1 MKARY
6 KKIESYFS
14 SREAAGGSMDI
25 SKEDIKDAFLKKLFY
40 SLGRIPAI
48 ATQNDLYTALALTV
62 RDRVFGRY
70 VRSLEE
76 FAEKDARGIAYL
88 SAEYLPGPHLG
99 NNLLN
104 LEIIDEAREA
114 LAELDLD
121 LEELRAEEVE
131 PGLGNGGLGRLAS
144 CYLDSMATLGVPSIG
159 YGIRYEFGIFNQTI
173 KDGWQAESTDK
184 WLHYGNP
191 WEVVRPEI
199 AFVVNFG
206 GRTEHTYQEDKLK
219 VKWIPESVVKGTA
232 YDTPILGYQS
242 NGIIMRL
249 WSAEAVESFD
259 FAAYNKG
266 DYYRAVEKKMRSEN
280 LTKVLYPN
288 DENLSGKELRLKQ
301 QYFFVSC
308 SLQDIIRLHLLQGR
322 QLDKFH
328 EKFTIQ
334 LNDTH
339 PSIAVP
345 ELMRLLVD
353 KHQMEWEDA
362 WYVTR
367 HTFAYTNHTLLPE
380 ALEKWSV
387 SLLGKLLPRH
397 LEIIYEINSR
407 FLHELRDMNYSGD
420 QIAQMSLIE
429 EWGEPAVRMAHLAT
443 VGSYKI
449 NGVSELHSRLLKKQV
464 LNNFAEL
471 WPEKFTNVTN
481 GVSYRRFLAVSNPL
495 LSKLISEKIGE
506 EWLID
511 LNSINAIKTY
521 ADDSNFQKRW
531 REIKLKNKIRL
542 AIHIKELTGIN
553 IAPEMLFDV
562 HVKRIHEYKRQHLKV
577 LHILSLYLRL
587 KKGEDTE
594 IVPTAF
600 IFGGKAAPGYFMAK
614 RIIKL
619 ITAVG
624 DLVNNDPDVKD
635 KIKVA
640 FLPNFSVKQ
649 AQIVYPAADL
659 SEQISLAG
667 KEASGTGNM
676 KFALNGAL
684 TVGTLD
690 GANIEIREEVGE
702 ENFFLFGL
710 TTEEVQE
717 TKNKEYRPYNFY
729 EKNEELRKIL
739 DFIVSGKL
747 SGGDTQLFR
756 PIYNNLLQQD
766 PYLLLKDFQSYIDCQ
781 NEIHEVWKRPEEWT
795 RKSILNVANIGK
807 FSSDRSIREYCDNIW
822 RVEAVKIID
831 QKQI

>member
-1 MKARY
+1 MDTRNR
-6 KKIESYFS
+6 KIESYFS
-14 SREAAGGSMDI
+14 SREAAEGSLDI

-40 SLGRIPAI
+40 GLGRIPVV
-48 ATQNDLYTALALTV
+48 ATKNDLYTALALTI
-62 RDRVFGRY
+62 RDKVFGRY

-76 FAEKDARGIAYL
+76 FAEKDARAIGYL

-104 LEIIDEAREA
+104 LEIMDETREA
-114 LAELDLD
+114 LAELELD
-121 LEELRAEEVE
+121 LEELMEEEVE

-144 CYLDSMATLGVPSIG
+144 CYLDSMATIGVPSIG
-159 YGIRYEFGIFNQTI
+159 YGIRYEFGIFNQII
-173 KDGWQAESTDK
+173 KDGWQAEATDK

-191 WEVVRPEI
+191 WEVIRPEI
-199 AFVVNFG
+199 AFVVKFG
-206 GRTEHTYQEDKLK
+206 GHTEHSYENDKLH
-219 VKWIPESVVKGTA
+219 VKWTSGTEVKGVA
-232 YDTPILGYQS
+232 YDTAILGYKS
-242 NGIIMRL
+242 NAIIMRL

-259 FAAYNKG
+259 FSVYNMG
-266 DYYRAVEKKMRSEN
+266 DYYKAVEKKMRSEN

-322 QLDKFH
+322 KLEELH
-328 EKFTIQ
+328 EKFTLQ

-353 KHQMEWEDA
+353 EHNMEWEEA
-362 WYVTR
+362 WEITR
-367 HTFAYTNHTLLPE
+367 NTFAYTNHTLLPE

-387 SLLGKLLPRH
+387 GLLGKLLPRH
-397 LEIIYEINSR
+397 LEIIYEINRR
-407 FLHELRDMNYSGD
+407 FLDDLRDRNYSGE
-420 QIAQMSLIE
+420 QIARMSLIE
-429 EWGEPAVRMAHLAT
+429 DWGKPAVRMAHLAT
-443 VGSYKI
+443 VGSYRV

-464 LNNFAEL
+464 LHDFAEL

-481 GVSYRRFLAVSNPL
+481 GVSYRRFLGVSNPAL
-495 LSKLISEKIGE
+495 ADLITRKIGNK
-506 EWLID
+506 WLLD
-511 LNSINAIKTY
+511 LKDMQGLESSASDLK
-521 ADDSNFQKRW
+521 FQKEW
-531 REIKLKNKIRL
+531 MAVKLQNKKNL
-542 AIHIKELTGIN
+542 ASHIKERTGIEIDPN
-553 IAPEMLFDV
+553 MLFDV

-587 KKGEDTE
+587 KKGKGKD

-624 DLVNNDPDVKD
+624 DLVNNDPEVNE

-649 AQIVYPAADL
+649 AQKVYPAADL

-690 GANIEIREEVGE
+690 GANVEIREEVGN

-710 TTEEVQE
+710 DTEGVQE
-717 TKNKEYRPYNFY
+717 TRKNGYRPYEYY
-729 EKNEELRKIL
+729 EKNEDLREIL
-739 DFIVSGKL
+739 DFLVSGEL
-747 SGGDTQLFR
+747 SNGDKELFR
-756 PIYNNLLQQD
+756 PIYDNLLHQD
-766 PYLLLKDFQSYIDCQ
+766 TYLLLKDFQSYIDCQ
-781 NEIHEVWKRPEEWT
+781 KKVHEVWRDSSQWAKM
-795 RKSILNVANIGK
+795 SILNVAYIGK
-807 FSSDRSIREYCDNIW
+807 FSSDRSIKDYSDNIW
-822 RVEAVKIID
+822 KLEVMKF
-831 QKQI
+831 